1 MRLPSIELPNSLPDF
16 VIFFKFFFSGYG
28 FVDFETPQAAEY
40 AVQELQAC
48 GYQAQMAKVGFFFYI
63 YILF

>member
-1 MRLPSIELPNSLPDF
+1 MIIS
-16 VIFFKFFFSGYG
+16 FFFAGYG

-48 GYQAQMAKVGFFFYI
+48 GYQAQMAKVCPCSFLFFSQ
-63 YILF
+63 LE